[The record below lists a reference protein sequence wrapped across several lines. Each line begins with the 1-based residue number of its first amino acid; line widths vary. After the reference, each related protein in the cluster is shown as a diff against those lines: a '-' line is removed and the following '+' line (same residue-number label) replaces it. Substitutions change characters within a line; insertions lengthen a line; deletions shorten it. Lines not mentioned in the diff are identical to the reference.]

1 MSFFCTVLVGALE
14 LNCVEFI
21 FGRLKLGMLKF
32 MLGAGDGLVFLAVDV
47 YKRQDKARNLRNGV
61 CSNL

>member
-21 FGRLKLGMLKF
+21 FGRLKLGILKF
-32 MLGAGDGLVFLAVDV
+32 MLGAGDGLVFLAVP
-47 YKRQDKARNLRNGV
+47 KTELEALFPNGV
-61 CSNL
+61 A